1 MKILFVGLG
10 NLGSQVL
17 DLFLLHTPGNHTFL
31 VAGRNQEYLK
41 ERTNLSLFAATQ
53 LGVYPD
59 ITSTHMDV
67 SNIDQSAQTI
77 SSFNPDLI
85 FCALTTQR
93 WLTIAELPKP
103 IFERLLQAQPGPW
116 LPLTLLPVYQLMQA
130 VQQSGVDA
138 QVINGSFPDTINAVL
153 SKAGLAP
160 TIGIGN
166 LANTVPAVRRSIAL
180 HLKVPVE
187 RVEILFFGHHY
198 VHHRL
203 LSDGNIGGARF
214 HLTALVNSEDLTHL
228 LDMKSV
234 FGLLSTTLHMREYT
248 QLLTATS
255 AMTILDMMINRT
267 KNIVHAPGPNGLVG
281 TYPLRRGETGIEVF
295 FPQGLTL
302 EEAIRINEDGQ
313 RLDGIEQI
321 DNDGTVYFTERNMA
335 ILKEVL
341 GYECRRMPLSEVEQ
355 WARELRA
362 KYLELASTVSSQTG

>member
-1 MKILFVGLG
+1 MKILFVGVG
-10 NLGSQVL
+10 NLGSQVF
-17 DLFLLHTPGNHTFL
+17 DLVLLRATENHTFL

-41 ERTNLSLFAATQ
+41 ERTNLSLLAAMQ

-59 ITSTHMDV
+59 ITYTHMDV
-67 SNIDQSAQTI
+67 SNVDQSAQTI
-77 SSFNPDLI
+77 SSFHPDLI
-85 FCALTTQR
+85 FCALTAQR
-93 WLTIAELPKP
+93 WLTIAQLPKP
-103 IFERLLQAQPGPW
+103 LFETLLRAQPGPW

-153 SKAGLAP
+153 GKGGLAP

-166 LANTVPAVRRSIAL
+166 LANTVPAVRRSIAW

-203 LSDGNIGGARF
+203 LSDGNTGGARF
-214 HLTALVNSEDLTHL
+214 HLTALVNGEDLTHL
-228 LDMKSV
+228 LDMNSV
-234 FGLLSTTLHMREYT
+234 FVLLSTTLHMREYT
-248 QLLTATS
+248 RLLTAAS
-255 AMTILDMMINRT
+255 AMTVLDVMINRT

-281 TYPLRRGETGIEVF
+281 TYPLRRGETGIEVV

-302 EEAIRINEDGQ
+302 EEAMRIDEDGP
-313 RLDGIEQI
+313 
-321 DNDGTVYFTERNMA
+321 VYFTAHNMA

-341 GYECRRMPLSEVEQ
+341 GYECRRLPLSEVEQ

-362 KYLELASTVSSQTG
+362 RYLELLSRVSA